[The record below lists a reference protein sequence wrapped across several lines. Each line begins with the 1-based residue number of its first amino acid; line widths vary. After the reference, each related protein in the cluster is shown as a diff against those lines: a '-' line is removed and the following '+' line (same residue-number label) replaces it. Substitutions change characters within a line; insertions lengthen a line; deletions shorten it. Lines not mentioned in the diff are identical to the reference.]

1 MKNKTALIAGSTGLV
16 GNELLNLIL
25 NDDYYSKVIS
35 VVRNS
40 TGISNAK
47 LKEIKIDF
55 ENIENYSSE
64 ILGNDI
70 FCCLGTT
77 IKKAGS
83 KINFKK
89 VDLDY
94 PLQIAGA
101 ALVNGAQQFSVV
113 SSIGA
118 DKNSKAF
125 YTSVKG
131 EMEEDLKNLNY
142 FSLNIFRP
150 SLLTGDREEFRLGEK
165 IAQLFMKI
173 FSFLFIGNLKKY
185 KAIEAKTVAAAMLYA
200 AKRNS
205 EGINIFES
213 YEIQKLGGKN

>member
-94 PLQIAGA
+94 PLQIAAA

-118 DKNSKAF
+118 DKNSKTF

-131 EMEEDLKNLNY
+131 ELEEELKKLNY

-150 SLLTGDREEFRLGEK
+150 SLLTGDRDEFRLGEK

-185 KAIEAKTVAAAMLYA
+185 KAIEAKIVAAAMLYA

-213 YEIQKLGGKN
+213 DEIQKLGGKN

>member
-83 KINFKK
+83 KENFKK

-101 ALVNGAQQFSVV
+101 ALVNGAQQFFVV

-131 EMEEDLKNLNY
+131 EMEEDLKKLNY

-150 SLLTGDREEFRLGEK
+150 S
-165 IAQLFMKI
+165 
-173 FSFLFIGNLKKY
+173 FLP
-185 KAIEAKTVAAAMLYA
+185 AIEM
-200 AKRNS
+200 N
-205 EGINIFES
+205 
-213 YEIQKLGGKN
+213 LG